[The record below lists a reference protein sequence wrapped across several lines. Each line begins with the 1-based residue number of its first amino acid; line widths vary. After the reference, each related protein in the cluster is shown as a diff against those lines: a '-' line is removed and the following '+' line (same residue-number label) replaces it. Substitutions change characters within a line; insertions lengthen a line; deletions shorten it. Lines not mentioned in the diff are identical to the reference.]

1 MTANETKSRQP
12 TPPGESAARQRIIAG
27 ARRHFLAQGFRG
39 VTMDDLAVELGMS
52 KKTLYAHFASKV
64 ALVEAVMRHKFAEV
78 EAELAALDSAQK
90 TDFASMLHAMLST
103 LQKQTS
109 EIQPPFLR
117 DIRTEAPDLFR
128 LVEEKRADLIE
139 RYFGKLF
146 REGRRTGMIRKDIP
160 TWLIIE
166 IMLAATRSLVNPQR
180 LLELELTPKIAFSAI
195 ITVMLEGVMT
205 EKGRRQAS

>member
-1 MTANETKSRQP
+1 MTENETKSRQP
-12 TPPGESAARQRIIAG
+12 TPSGESAARQRIIAG

-64 ALVEAVMRHKFAEV
+64 ALVEAVMRDKFAEV
-78 EAELAALDSAQK
+78 EAELASLDSAQK

-128 LVEEKRADLIE
+128 LVEEKRADLIQ

-146 REGRRTGMIRKDIP
+146 REGRRSGMIRKDIP

-166 IMLAATRSLVNPQR
+166 IMLAATRAVVNPQR

-195 ITVMLEGVMT
+195 VTVMLEGVMT
-205 EKGRRQAS
+205 DKGRRQAS